1 MSERA
6 KNAEAMIASL
16 SAEELL
22 QVLRTVPES
31 TKRLIVEGLSD
42 DDDGESDAR
51 AWAAEIDRRVHAVL
65 SGEERSY
72 SLAEARALVLAE
84 E

>member
-1 MSERA
+1 MSEQA
-6 KNAEAMIASL
+6 KNAAAMVASL

-22 QVLRTVPES
+22 QALRTAPES
-31 TKRLIVEGLSD
+31 TKRLIVEGLSE

-72 SLAEARALVLAE
+72 TLTEARAFVLADE
-84 E
+84 